1 MNEKPNVI
9 YLHGFAS
16 SAKNSKAEW
25 LRLKNEKDPTVN
37 FYAFDFNPTPQD
49 FSHMTVT
56 GMVNRLRQYVL
67 DFEIKQPLLV
77 GSSLG
82 GLVAL
87 HYTRLFEGI
96 PQILLLAPALR
107 FNFRNHEESKESQEK
122 GYREV
127 FHYAFNQNL
136 PLYRSFSVDARQ
148 YKDYIQPPVPVTIL
162 HGRQDEVVPIRSSR
176 FYEKKYSDQVT
187 LVEVN
192 SDHRMGDQVDLI
204 WEWIKKLS

>member
-1 MNEKPNVI
+1 MTDKPNVI

-25 LRLKNEKDPTVN
+25 LQKKNELDPTVN
-37 FYAFDFNPTPQD
+37 FYAFDFNPTQQD
-49 FSHMTVT
+49 FSYMTIT
-56 GMVNRLRQYVL
+56 GMINRLRQYIL
-67 DFEIKQPLLV
+67 DFEIRQPLLV

-87 HYTRLFEGI
+87 HYARLFDGI
-96 PQILLLAPALR
+96 PHVLLLAPALR
-107 FNFRNHEESKESQEK
+107 FNFANRKEAKKSQEK

-136 PLYRSFSVDARQ
+136 PLYQSFSIDARQ

-162 HGRQDEVVPIRSSR
+162 HGRQDDVVPFRSSR
-176 FYEKKYSDQVT
+176 FYVKKYPNQVT
-187 LVEVN
+187 LVEVD

-204 WEWIKKLS
+204 WSWIKKLS

>member
-1 MNEKPNVI
+1 MSDKPNVI

-16 SAKNSKAEW
+16 SSKNSKAEW
-25 LRLKNEKDPTVN
+25 LRLKNENDPTVN
-37 FYAFDFNPTPQD
+37 FYAFDFNPTPAD
-49 FSHMTVT
+49 FSRMTIT
-56 GMVNRLRQYVL
+56 GMVNRLRQYIL
-67 DFEIKQPLLV
+67 DFELKQPLLV

-87 HYTRLFEGI
+87 HYACLFGGI
-96 PQILLLAPALR
+96 PHILLLAPALR
-107 FNFRNHEESKESQEK
+107 FNFGNHQESNDAKAK

-136 PLYRSFSVDARQ
+136 PLYHSFSADARQ

-176 FYEKKYSDQVT
+176 FYEKKYPKQVS
-187 LVEVN
+187 LVEVD

-204 WEWIKKLS
+204 WAWIKKLS